1 MGRKRTIDDA
11 KLLILIDDFFRTEC
25 MQGSKKIK
33 LPRLTEYIQKNG
45 FPSFRVETL
54 RRNKIA
60 RERIDEL
67 NQKVSS
73 PSDLVPVYKSLD
85 IDAFLSNNQTQ
96 ASLKSALTSLDTY
109 YQGIFEH
116 AENVRERNTTLEN
129 LNERNLELLKNQ
141 SEEICCLTQQNK
153 VLKKKVSAAEAEQK
167 RLRDIVN
174 DYLYPDIAN
183 ALLAEDGDLIHAE
196 TNVVPEK
203 LSAKTITSETII
215 EFPKKIS
222 GSNAGI
228 VKLFDIFEEE

>member
-11 KLLILIDDFFRTEC
+11 KLLILIDEFFRTEC

-85 IDAFLSNNQTQ
+85 IDAFLSNNRTQ

-109 YQGIFEH
+109 YRDIFEY
-116 AENVRERNTTLEN
+116 AENIRERNTTLGK
-129 LNERNLELLKNQ
+129 LNEHNLKLLKNQ
-141 SEEICCLTQQNK
+141 SEEISCLTQQNK
-153 VLKKKVSAAEAEQK
+153 VLKKRVSAAEAEQK
-167 RLRDIVN
+167 RLKDIIN
-174 DYLYPDIAN
+174 DYVYPDIAN

-196 TNVVPEK
+196 TNIISEK
-203 LSAKTITSETII
+203 LSEKTITSETVIV
-215 EFPKKIS
+215 FPKKAT
-222 GSNAGI
+222 SNNSTI
-228 VKLFDIFEEE
+228 IKLFDDFEEE